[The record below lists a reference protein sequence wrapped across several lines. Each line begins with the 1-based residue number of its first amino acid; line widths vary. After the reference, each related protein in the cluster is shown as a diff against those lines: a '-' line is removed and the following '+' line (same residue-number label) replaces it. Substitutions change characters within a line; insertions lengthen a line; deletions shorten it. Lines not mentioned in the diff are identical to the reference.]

1 MTKKANGATAFAVG
15 LALTIGIGAL
25 RTATIRADGPPF
37 NLRAD
42 ARPLQLLEQGSWFLG
57 GRMVY
62 SEANYGAPS
71 PPFGPGNIS
80 VDHVYIQYQIPV
92 DQKYR
97 YPVIMVHGGGHTGKT
112 YETTPDGREGWFTS
126 FARRGFSVFVV
137 DDPNRG
143 RACCEPT
150 RISKARRDNLP
161 GSSLPLTSLYS
172 LQAAWT
178 GFRFGPSYPT
188 PNQGVQ
194 FPLEALDQYAA
205 QWVLTYR
212 DPEEIDKITAG
223 LIAIIDHVGPCIVIT
238 HSQSGVP
245 GRRAAA
251 ARSSLVKGLVALEG
265 GNALPKGS
273 PEEAA
278 LSKVPLLQVEG
289 DFMTDQAKSN
299 RRAITARL
307 KEIGGDATTIVLPEI
322 GLKGNTH
329 MMMMDKTS
337 EAVADVVEDWIL
349 DHVANVRGPYHPK
362 TERRRVGVE

>member
-1 MTKKANGATAFAVG
+1 MTKKAIGAAVFAVG
-15 LALTIGIGAL
+15 LVLTIGLGVL
-25 RTATIRADGPPF
+25 ETATTTDGPPF
-37 NLRAD
+37 NVRPD
-42 ARPLQLLEQGSWFLG
+42 KRPLQLIEQGSWYLG
-57 GRMVY
+57 GRMVF

-80 VDHVYIQYQIPV
+80 VDHVYIQYQIPL

-97 YPVIMVHGGGHTGKT
+97 YPVVMMHGGGHTGKT

-126 FARRGFSVFVV
+126 FARRGFSTFVV

-161 GSSLPLTSLYS
+161 GSSLPLTSTYS
-172 LQAAWT
+172 VQTAWT
-178 GFRFGPSYPT
+178 GFRFGPSYPIR
-188 PNQGVQ
+188 NQGVQ

-223 LIAIIDHVGPCIVIT
+223 LIAVIDHLGPCIVIT

-265 GNALPKGS
+265 GAALPKGS

-278 LSKVPLLQVEG
+278 LAKVPLLQLEG
-289 DFMTDQAKSN
+289 DFMTDEAKNN
-299 RRAITARL
+299 RKAITNRL
-307 KEIGGDATTIVLPEI
+307 REIGGDATTTVLPEI

-337 EAVADVVEDWIL
+337 EAVADVVENWIR
-349 DHVANVRGPYHPK
+349 DHVANVRGRYEPK
-362 TERRRVGVE
+362 RQK